1 MVSEAPTI
9 PALQARLYGEKL
21 GDYQVVSGWW
31 EDRHGEPL
39 AETILPPL
47 GVIIED
53 GQGPCAALW
62 CYECFGVG
70 VCFLEFPISRPKLS
84 FGSAMQAFEM
94 AVEGCI
100 RVAKLHGD
108 FSIFQGYTLPAIARA
123 LRSIG
128 FVSGETG
135 WTKIMLR
142 RD

>member
-9 PALQARLYGEKL
+9 PALQARLYGEAV
-21 GDYQVVSGWW
+21 GDYQLVSGWW
-31 EDRHGEPL
+31 EARHGEPL

-47 GVIIED
+47 GVIVED
-53 GQGPCAALW
+53 GQGPCAAVW

-70 VCFLEFPISRPKLS
+70 VCFLEFPIARPGMHFNASLR
-84 FGSAMQAFEM
+84 AFEM
-94 AVEGCI
+94 AIEGCVRI
-100 RVAKLHGD
+100 AKQHGD
-108 FSIFQGYTLPAIARA
+108 FSLFQGYTLPAIARA

-135 WTKIMLR
+135 WTKIMMR

>member
-21 GDYQVVSGWW
+21 GDYQAVSGWW
-31 EDRHGEPL
+31 EARHGEPL

-53 GQGPCAALW
+53 DQGPCAALW

-70 VCFLEFPISRPKLS
+70 VCFLEFAISRPNLS
-84 FGSAMQAFEM
+84 VIAAMESFKM

-108 FSIFQGYTLPAIARA
+108 FSYFRCIAEPSLARQIKRAGFTVEATGFTQLA
-123 LRSIG
+123 LR
-128 FVSGETG
+128 
-135 WTKIMLR
+135 K
-142 RD
+142 D